1 MKHKNIPNIHFIG
14 LIIEVFNNDE
24 IFGFIRPNE
33 DILFL
38 GLLAL
43 QPSIFVHNI
52 SFRKIVRII
61 V

>member
-1 MKHKNIPNIHFIG
+1 MLYNIHFVGI
-14 LIIEVFNNDE
+14 IIEVFYNDE

-43 QPSIFVHNI
+43 QPNIFVHNVG
-52 SFRKIVRII
+52 FRKIVRII
-61 V
+61 I

>member
-1 MKHKNIPNIHFIG
+1 MKHKNISNIHFIG
-14 LIIEVFNNDE
+14 LIIEGFYNDKV
-24 IFGFIRPNE
+24 FGFVRLNE

-61 V
+61 I

>member
-1 MKHKNIPNIHFIG
+1 MINN
-14 LIIEVFNNDE
+14 VFYNDE
-24 IFGFIRPNE
+24 IFGFIQPNE

-43 QPSIFVHNI
+43 QHSIFVHNV

-61 V
+61 I